1 MREAKSQGKKA
12 YFDDICLEIIPLLK
26 NGVSP
31 SKESIKEVL
40 ESIAIPMQKSGEWV
54 LKGENVGLFSLD
66 DLL

>member
-1 MREAKSQGKKA
+1 MRKLVAIIFMIIIASNT
-12 YFDDICLEIIPLLK
+12 YFGMYNEKGEKVTD
-26 NGVSP
+26 
-31 SKESIKEVL
+31 IKEVL